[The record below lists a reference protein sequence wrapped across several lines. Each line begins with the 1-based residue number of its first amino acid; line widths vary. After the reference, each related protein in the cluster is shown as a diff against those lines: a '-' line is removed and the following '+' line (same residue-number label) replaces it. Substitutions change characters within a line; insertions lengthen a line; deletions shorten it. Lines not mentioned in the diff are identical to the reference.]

1 MKKFIS
7 LLSAAAIIFSCFTV
21 QLATVLPVAADGQ
34 SAKNVSFRTLDDFSG
49 DIATEYEMKKE
60 ISEHCTEGSGSVA
73 FTVSETQAEGKDL
86 FFYMYAVGRN
96 PVDASGTAAMIFDMY
111 CPTEQ
116 FASALYNFTGDGGVN
131 LDSASVQGS
140 WNNSAGRIGRT
151 TGFKKALKD
160 LKVGWNHI
168 VMYMDETM
176 TVTDLSKFRFYIT
189 GIELTPGTVFLID
202 DVRFVNEEYLNSTEY
217 TDTIAA
223 KEVHAL
229 ISALNFD
236 SSNDEVNSVKEKYDE
251 LSDVQKSLVTNL
263 SKLEALLLENAD
275 PMCITFRTL
284 DSSDRTAQ
292 EAATSTQDTDNR
304 LEGTGAA
311 MFEYAAERKGGLFW
325 YVYCDS
331 EYAQSGFDITG
342 ATYILFDFYVS
353 DPDKWDL
360 SDGDA
365 RIGIRSTSSNG
376 WDSGCAEV
384 SAKNLVDTFKTLKKG
399 WNHVVLP
406 LNVFRNDA
414 FAFRMYFAK
423 GSAQTGFYTIMDDVR
438 FCNKKYLESQAY
450 TDTLAAKDVAAIIGA
465 LDKLSTPDELSNAR
479 AAYNELTDSQK
490 PLVCNIDRL
499 TRLENGQPLYDK
511 PEFTELPENALS
523 DRTQSECDF
532 SIAAISDLHYA
543 HYYHGQQQDIYY
555 DSMKWIVQNAE
566 KEKIKMAVQLG
577 DATNG
582 NRLSEWQTV
591 RKGYDILKD
600 GGVAYTGIIGNHD
613 YGNGK
618 NPLAFNTYLPFAEET
633 AINPYYGGA
642 MKKDHI
648 ENAYYLF
655 EVNGVKY
662 MILNLEC
669 YPESSTLSWADSVV
683 KEYSDYNVILF
694 THSYLDV
701 RDGKI
706 GYTHETEALA
716 AGFTG
721 ESVWEGLVKTNS
733 NIIMTVSAHNFNS
746 GKLALYTNTND
757 AGKTVYQYL
766 VPDPQDYEATHGA
779 MGFVCLIRFYDLGQ
793 SVKCEYVATRYD
805 KVFSIAEDTSAN
817 IDPVYD
823 ESLADAS
830 SAKRVE
836 RAIRALPQKIRKSD
850 APQVQKTLED
860 YNALSENAKA
870 LVPNYRKLADAE
882 EFINTDFGNLNGDDK
897 ITAEDALLCLQH
909 VVGKYTLDEKL
920 IKAADVNQSGDVT
933 ADDALLILQR
943 SVDKIPD
950 LPIEK
955 Q

>member
-86 FFYMYAVGRN
+86 FFYMYAVSRN

-223 KEVHAL
+223 K
-229 ISALNFD
+229 
-236 SSNDEVNSVKEKYDE
+236 
-251 LSDVQKSLVTNL
+251 
-263 SKLEALLLENAD
+263 
-275 PMCITFRTL
+275 
-284 DSSDRTAQ
+284 
-292 EAATSTQDTDNR
+292 
-304 LEGTGAA
+304 
-311 MFEYAAERKGGLFW
+311 
-325 YVYCDS
+325 
-331 EYAQSGFDITG
+331 
-342 ATYILFDFYVS
+342 
-353 DPDKWDL
+353 
-360 SDGDA
+360 
-365 RIGIRSTSSNG
+365 
-376 WDSGCAEV
+376 
-384 SAKNLVDTFKTLKKG
+384 
-399 WNHVVLP
+399 
-406 LNVFRNDA
+406 
-414 FAFRMYFAK
+414 
-423 GSAQTGFYTIMDDVR
+423 
-438 FCNKKYLESQAY
+438 
-450 TDTLAAKDVAAIIGA
+450 DVAAIIGA

-479 AAYNELTDSQK
+479 GAYNELTDSQK
-490 PLVCNIDRL
+490 PFVCNIDRL

-633 AINPYYGGA
+633 ALNPYYGGA

-683 KEYSDYNVILF
+683 KEHSDYNVILF
-694 THSYLDV
+694 THSYLEV

-766 VPDPQDYEATHGA
+766 VPDPQDYEATYGA

-823 ESLADAS
+823 ESLADAA

-850 APQVQKTLED
+850 APQVQKILED